1 MWPSFRAHC
10 FPENKEHRPGSAGVL
25 AFGRS
30 SSSIWGRIILMPSIS
45 VCCCSLEGEEVCPLQ
60 WVHFVL
66 QILILSAF
74 LLSLGVL
81 GRLGGNG
88 KVASDLS

>member
-1 MWPSFRAHC
+1 M
-10 FPENKEHRPGSAGVL
+10 
-25 AFGRS
+25 
-30 SSSIWGRIILMPSIS
+30 
-45 VCCCSLEGEEVCPLQ
+45 
-60 WVHFVL
+60 L